1 MKKTITAMSMVVLI
15 LAVLALLG
23 GGVPLLWAGLL
34 AGLNMFRD
42 ATVLLLAAFA
52 ISGLAQILINPAK
65 VSALL
70 GKDAGWKGLIIGM
83 LAGTVIPGGPYVYY
97 PISASLLAAGADAS
111 IIIVFLVSKG
121 LWDLSRTPMEIA
133 IMGPRV
139 TAVRFAVTL
148 AFPLLAGILAR
159 LIYPGLTDKLA
170 LVKREAEKS

>member
-1 MKKTITAMSMVVLI
+1 VKKTIMVMGLVVLI
-15 LAVLALLG
+15 LAVLALVG
-23 GGVPLLWAGLL
+23 GGLPLLRAGLL
-34 AGLNMFRD
+34 AGLKMFKD

-52 ISGLAQILINPAK
+52 ISGLAQVLINPAK
-65 VSALL
+65 VSSLI

-83 LAGTVIPGGPYVYY
+83 LAGTIIPGGPYVYY

-148 AFPLLAGILAR
+148 AFPLLAGVLAR
-159 LIYPGLTDKLA
+159 LIYPGLTDRLA
-170 LVKREAEKS
+170 LLKKEAEES

>member
-1 MKKTITAMSMVVLI
+1 LKKTIMAMGMVVVI

-23 GGVPLLWAGLL
+23 GGVPLLWEGLL
-34 AGLNMFRD
+34 AGLNMFRN

-52 ISGLAQILINPAK
+52 ISGLAQVLINPAK

-70 GKDAGWKGLIIGM
+70 GKDAGWKGLAIGM

-121 LWDLSRTPMEIA
+121 LWDISRTPMEIA

-148 AFPLLAGILAR
+148 AFPLVAGVLAR
-159 LIYPGLTDKLA
+159 LLYPGLTDKLA
-170 LVKREAEKS
+170 LVKKEAEKP